1 MSIALLKP
9 FSRYLKKYIFFIVF
23 SSLFISLISFFA
35 AIETNMSEAA
45 FYYYKSAVAGDVR
58 IDPSCIIPEPLFK
71 SIISECEKEN
81 SIEITSFHFLYPTV
95 SVYIECDNG
104 KREYLNIQ
112 PRSDLRENEVLL
124 LGGVVPSNSSIIY
137 DSHTDKEYE
146 IFITTNKE
154 RAMEESVGI
163 HEAVV
168 SEDLY
173 WEIAS
178 LQGLERN
185 NCIIKAIF
193 TYDGE
198 VSAEKFFKSY
208 IRRETELIT
217 KGQLK
222 KILNSA
228 QLYLNK
234 NGRRA
239 FQTAYSYDYN
249 SKSFSSNN
257 TVSLLSN
264 HYNTDLVNEIDR
276 LNGPKIFIIKYGVL
290 LIVSIC
296 ISLVFTEVSILK
308 LRKKEFSLNSTLGM
322 KSAKQIKILFEEKLV
337 IFILLVL
344 TTLVLTVFLLFLS
357 SFYSSKGAQLVFGED
372 LYMRDLFSLDGKY
385 DTSGIFL
392 YVAVL
397 FAIFFVGIYILTFFT
412 DFIFLRMTQRR
423 QK

>member
-185 NCIIKAIF
+185 NCII
-193 TYDGE
+193 E
-198 VSAEKFFKSY
+198 VFAKVKNMSIKPSFNKNIYSFCPSN
-208 IRRETELIT
+208 
-217 KGQLK
+217 QLK
-222 KILNSA
+222 K
-228 QLYLNK
+228 
-234 NGRRA
+234 
-239 FQTAYSYDYN
+239 
-249 SKSFSSNN
+249 
-257 TVSLLSN
+257 
-264 HYNTDLVNEIDR
+264 
-276 LNGPKIFIIKYGVL
+276 
-290 LIVSIC
+290 
-296 ISLVFTEVSILK
+296 TEH
-308 LRKKEFSLNSTLGM
+308 
-322 KSAKQIKILFEEKLV
+322 
-337 IFILLVL
+337 
-344 TTLVLTVFLLFLS
+344 
-357 SFYSSKGAQLVFGED
+357 
-372 LYMRDLFSLDGKY
+372 
-385 DTSGIFL
+385 
-392 YVAVL
+392 
-397 FAIFFVGIYILTFFT
+397 
-412 DFIFLRMTQRR
+412 FIFVVN
-423 QK
+423 